1 MFNYLSIGTAFVTIS
16 WLFMLYSMIPQ
27 IILNYRLANVHG
39 LSDMMLTGNLIMNL
53 CGIFFIF
60 CCELPLVY
68 QLLGSV
74 GFLLFLVVL
83 VQRIFYDWPRSTYFF
98 IVIASIISLF
108 ASSIPL
114 VMRHPYFYGSI
125 LGWFGFWAQFLYL
138 FPQLI
143 KIIQT
148 KSVEGFSFAFIT
160 LLTLANLFELI
171 GALILNLPFNIIA
184 NDIRGLMMY
193 VLFCILFGKYR
204 KTNDKDSNGK

>member
-1 MFNYLSIGTAFVTIS
+1 MINYPLIGTVFLTIS
-16 WLFMLYSMIPQ
+16 WILMLYSMIPQ
-27 IILNYRLANVHG
+27 IVLNYRVANAEG
-39 LSDMMLTGNLIMNL
+39 LSDLMLIGNLIMNL

-60 CCELPLVY
+60 CCHLPFVY
-68 QLLGSV
+68 QLLGSI

-83 VQRIFYDWPRSTYFF
+83 AQRVFYDWPRSKRFLIA
-98 IVIASIISLF
+98 IVTLGSLF
-108 ASSIPL
+108 ASSIPF
-114 VMRHPYFYGSI
+114 VMYNSYYYGSI

-160 LLTLANLFELI
+160 LLTLANLFELF
-171 GALILNLPFNIIA
+171 GALILDLPFNIIA

-193 VLFCILFGKYR
+193 VLFCILFWKYR
-204 KTNDKDSNGK
+204 KK